1 MIKGCLIV
9 YEYSYFHLQAKGNP
23 QDVIAFS
30 VKKYEDSGT
39 QANVFH
45 SLQQVLLQHDCAS
58 ITLQKL
64 LFDIILRNRMCQFLI
79 FNNIWSNFF
88 YSQ

>member
-9 YEYSYFHLQAKGNP
+9 YEYSYFHLHTKGNP
-23 QDVIAFS
+23 QDVIAFA

-45 SLQQVLLQHDCAS
+45 SLQQVLQQHDCAS
-58 ITLQKL
+58 MTLQKL
-64 LFDIILRNRMCQFLI
+64 IFDIILRNRMCQFLI
-79 FNNIWSNFF
+79 FNNI
-88 YSQ
+88 

>member
-1 MIKGCLIV
+1 MIKGCLII
-9 YEYSYFHLQAKGNP
+9 YEYSYFHLQAQGNP
-23 QDVIAFS
+23 QDVIAFA

-45 SLQQVLLQHDCAS
+45 SLQQVLQQHDHAS

-64 LFDIILRNRMCQFLI
+64 IFDIILRNRMCQFSDL
-79 FNNIWSNFF
+79 
-88 YSQ
+88 Q

>member
-9 YEYSYFHLQAKGNP
+9 YEYSYFHLQAKGNH
-23 QDVIAFS
+23 QDVFAFA

-45 SLQQVLLQHDCAS
+45 SLQQVLQQHDCAS
-58 ITLQKL
+58 ITLQEL
-64 LFDIILRNRMCQFLI
+64 IFDIILRNRMCQFLI
-79 FNNIWSNFF
+79 FDNI
-88 YSQ
+88 